1 MKLKLR
7 LSLAIVTTE
16 TNDISNWF
24 NQGAPLTGKVERWR
38 SLLSLYIKKIYGDIK
53 NLINER
59 NSILSRDSEERKE
72 KLEMIENE
80 IAELG
85 SKQIRN
91 DILKKFKVSSQ
102 NPENINLTN
111 KKS

>member
-1 MKLKLR
+1 M
-7 LSLAIVTTE
+7 LAIVTTE

-24 NQGAPLTGKVERWR
+24 NQGAPLTGKVEKWR

-80 IAELG
+80 IAELE

>member
-1 MKLKLR
+1 M
-7 LSLAIVTTE
+7 AIVTTE

-24 NQGAPLTGKVERWR
+24 NQGAPLTGKVEKWR

-80 IAELG
+80 IAELE

>member
-1 MKLKLR
+1 M
-7 LSLAIVTTE
+7 AIVTTE

-24 NQGAPLTGKVERWR
+24 NQGAPLTGKVEKWR
-38 SLLSLYIKKIYGDIK
+38 SLLSLYIKKSFKKIRIRNNVKKQINGDIK

-80 IAELG
+80 IA
-85 SKQIRN
+85 
-91 DILKKFKVSSQ
+91 
-102 NPENINLTN
+102 
-111 KKS
+111 